1 MNHNYDMRDR
11 RDVLRHWFALQDP
24 NTGWIAREQ
33 ILGKEARSK
42 VPPEFQAQNPS
53 YANPPTLL
61 FPLSASIQAIKKAQG
76 ALSALSLSFYSP
88 HHPIGQRIGATM
100 A

>member
-1 MNHNYDMRDR
+1 
-11 RDVLRHWFALQDP
+11 
-24 NTGWIAREQ
+24 
-33 ILGKEARSK
+33 

-76 ALSALSLSFYSP
+76 ALSALSLSLILLSAP
-88 HHPIGQRIGATM
+88 PNWTANRSNHGLTS
-100 A
+100 

>member
-1 MNHNYDMRDR
+1 MRDR
-11 RDVLRHWFALQDP
+11 RDVLRHWFALQDA

-76 ALSALSLSFYSP
+76 ALSALSLSLRTTQLDSEV
-88 HHPIGQRIGATM
+88 GA
-100 A
+100 